1 MRKASMMKLAR
12 VARGMSQAEL
22 GKKIGKTQVT
32 VSEYER
38 GYRSSITDKRKPP
51 LEVAKQ
57 ICKVLKT
64 TLADLFP
71 ELRVDGRPSVKGR
84 KQQTRN

>member
-12 VARGMSQAEL
+12 VARGMNQSEL
-22 GKKIGKTQVT
+22 GEKIGKHQAT

-38 GYRSSITDKRKPP
+38 GYRLGIRDKRKPP
-51 LEVAKQ
+51 LEIAKK

-64 TLADLFP
+64 PLADLFP
-71 ELRVDGRPSVKGR
+71 ELRDDGAQR
-84 KQQTRN
+84 